1 MWGRQ
6 TVLISVAQSQ
16 QHQPR
21 AAKQLVSLLL
31 DFKGHLS
38 KKQVNLPRIKV
49 AKRGQVPQVKA
60 LRMEWL
66 SRDWGSQCHH

>member
-16 QHQPR
+16 QLQPG
-21 AAKQLVSLLL
+21 AAKELVSLLL

-38 KKQVNLPRIKV
+38 KKRVNLPQIKV
-49 AKRGQVPQVKA
+49 VKH
-60 LRMEWL
+60 
-66 SRDWGSQCHH
+66 G

>member
-6 TVLISVAQSQ
+6 TVLISMAQSQ

-21 AAKQLVSLLL
+21 AAKELVSLLL

-38 KKQVNLPRIKV
+38 KNQVNLPQIKV
-49 AKRGQVPQVKA
+49 VKRG
-60 LRMEWL
+60 
-66 SRDWGSQCHH
+66 